1 MRIKI
6 GTMAVGIGAPD
17 GKWNPIL
24 RKGSASAILSAAK
37 IVVSTCA
44 SPPFDIFLLHPQYF
58 PIACIYMSLA
68 SVAREVTAGTDD
80 GAELPLMADGRSGG
94 VATCD
99 SGRSVINEASGDTFT
114 QGGRTAK

>member
-1 MRIKI
+1 MESDLAKGLDECHPRRQRSLSPPP
-6 GTMAVGIGAPD
+6 AP
-17 GKWNPIL
+17 
-24 RKGSASAILSAAK
+24 R
-37 IVVSTCA
+37 
-44 SPPFDIFLLHPQYF
+44 PFDIFLLRPQYF

>member
-1 MRIKI
+1 
-6 GTMAVGIGAPD
+6 
-17 GKWNPIL
+17 
-24 RKGSASAILSAAK
+24 
-37 IVVSTCA
+37 
-44 SPPFDIFLLHPQYF
+44 
-58 PIACIYMSLA
+58 MSLA